1 MNDVLNCVGCGYMKK
16 YDYGKKMYY
25 CDHLDRI
32 DDMGKLGGELQLF
45 PADRQCALRADYPCR
60 SRQRSHRLRDLQMA
74 D

>member
-32 DDMGKLGGELQLF
+32 DDMGKLGMEHLPEGSPQWCPLGEKK
-45 PADRQCALRADYPCR
+45 
-60 SRQRSHRLRDLQMA
+60 SE
-74 D
+74 

>member
-32 DDMGKLGGELQLF
+32 DDMGKLGVNEL
-45 PADRQCALRADYPCR
+45 PERSPEWCPLREK
-60 SRQRSHRLRDLQMA
+60 
-74 D
+74 